1 MGHTMQRK
9 DFTMTEKPGRDREIS
24 RRETEIMRAE
34 LISMEMASAVRLLGG
49 NGSAKEQITKA
60 ARETRLPLTVIER
73 LRWRKIKRIPA
84 DIADVIR
91 EAVNKSQEEGLRRAE
106 HELFIA
112 KHKEAALLARID
124 ELTAGQYRHPL
135 GEAGRQVSTLGGSP
149 HQNVER

>member
-1 MGHTMQRK
+1 
-9 DFTMTEKPGRDREIS
+9 
-24 RRETEIMRAE
+24 MRAE

-49 NGSAKEQITKA
+49 NGSSKEQITKA

-112 KHKEAALLARID
+112 RHRETALLARLA
-124 ELTAGQYRHPL
+124 ELDPNGSWPSPDQM
-135 GEAGRQVSTLGGSP
+135 GRQVSTLGGSP
-149 HQNVER
+149 HQNVEG